1 MKMKKRLEALSQTG
15 KVKFIEVE
23 VDGPYLITRWGYVDG
38 KVQET
43 KELCQP
49 KNVGK
54 TNETTAEEQAVFQ
67 FERKIKK
74 KIEEGY
80 SEGSI
85 KVDNKP
91 DFDSLQKYFAP
102 CKPIS
107 KPPDDCLSGNYLADR
122 KYNGVNIIFTRG
134 QDTHVYTRRIDE
146 ITNNIQ
152 EIPEIKKVLDNIP
165 PNTILLSELV
175 YINNDGIEEPEMLR
189 GLINKSRTK
198 EMVLQHYHD
207 IIKRGELIPVI
218 FDILFWKGK
227 DMSGVPF
234 LKRRGILRSID
245 AFTVPKI
252 YKFNDKLIEFARR
265 RNWEG
270 FILRKEN
277 GLLKF
282 TMNGKPARFGSWKWK
297 FEYTDDFIVLDAT
310 HGKGKHAN
318 HFARFLLGQFNND
331 GDIVEMGWCGPGKLS
346 NEELDELYKS
356 RHLNGRYRVKPYLVV
371 EVLFRARTKYGK
383 LEFPVLQR
391 IRDDKRPEECKYNE

>member
-43 KELCQP
+43 KELCLP
-49 KNVGK
+49 KNIGK
-54 TNETTAEEQAVFQ
+54 ANETTAEAQAVLQ

-107 KPPDDCLSGNYLADR
+107 KPPDDCLDNSYLADR

-146 ITNNIQ
+146 ITDNVQ
-152 EIPEIKKVLDNIP
+152 DIPEIKKILDNIP

-175 YINNDGIEEPEMLR
+175 YINNDGVEEPEILR

-198 EMVLQHYHD
+198 EMVLQHYHN
-207 IIKRGELIPVI
+207 IIKRGKLIPVI

-245 AFTVPKI
+245 VFTVPKI

-265 RNWEG
+265 HNWEG
-270 FILRKEN
+270 FILRKED

-346 NEELDELYKS
+346 NEELDELYKN
-356 RHLNGRYRVKPYLVV
+356 RHLNGRYRVEPYLVV

-391 IRDDKRPEECKYNE
+391 IRDDKRPEECRYEE